1 MKIKLFT
8 FPSPSSREILNID
21 IPDGATII
29 DICEIA
35 KQADPSIDW
44 LELVKTKMVKV
55 NYRQYS
61 NTEETKES
69 HYGSIWNTPL
79 NESDIVIV
87 FTEKEAE

>member
-8 FPSPSSREILNID
+8 FPSSRGILNID

-35 KQADPSIDW
+35 KQTDPSIDW

-69 HYGSIWNTPL
+69 HYGSIWNTSL
-79 NESDIVIV
+79 NKSDIVIV